1 MPVFASRVSIALD
14 VTNHFCVSFAGCV
27 EAERSFDL
35 VVLQVAVDGFGT
47 TDNLHAIL
55 LSGIVFSE
63 DASVGIGVVATD
75 DYDSVE
81 TELADYFHTL
91 LKLSHFFELCATR
104 TNHVET
110 TRVAVFIDEG
120 VGHLDVVVVH

>member
-1 MPVFASRVSIALD
+1 M
-14 VTNHFCVSFAGCV
+14 
-27 EAERSFDL
+27 
-35 VVLQVAVDGFGT
+35 VVLQVAVDGLGA
-47 TDNLHAIL
+47 TDYLNAIL

-91 LKLSHFFELCATR
+91 LKLSHFFELCTTR
-104 TNHVET
+104 TDHVET